1 MKKDKLIIKNIE
13 KNNNFN
19 LIIKINN
26 INILCKLNYYK
37 LNKVG
42 KNLNKIIYYYYRNNN
57 FYFINFLKK
66 FSIIINFRKF

>member
-19 LIIKINN
+19 LIIEINN

-37 LNKVG
+37 LKKVG